1 MFIDV
6 AITGN
11 GNVVIKEVEKILK
24 CENLT
29 IEIQG
34 VWNVKTKVI
43 TGNNKGTETLSRSF
57 RKCLNHVTGK
67 HEIQE
72 IKQTAIFG
80 TAHILRRVLMSNRKF
95 YHGK

>member
-24 CENLT
+24 CEDLT
-29 IEIQG
+29 IETQG

-43 TGNNKGTETLSRSF
+43 TGK
-57 RKCLNHVTGK
+57 
-67 HEIQE
+67 
-72 IKQTAIFG
+72 
-80 TAHILRRVLMSNRKF
+80 
-95 YHGK
+95 

>member
-24 CENLT
+24 CEDL
-29 IEIQG
+29 IEIQS

-43 TGNNKGTETLSRSF
+43 TGSNRGIETLSRSL
-57 RKCLNHVTGK
+57 RKYLNHVTVE

-72 IKQTAIFG
+72 I
-80 TAHILRRVLMSNRKF
+80 
-95 YHGK
+95 

>member
-24 CENLT
+24 CEDL
-29 IEIQG
+29 IEIQS

-43 TGNNKGTETLSRSF
+43 TGSNRGIETLSRSL
-57 RKCLNHVTGK
+57 RKYLNHVTGE

-72 IKQTAIFG
+72 I
-80 TAHILRRVLMSNRKF
+80 
-95 YHGK
+95 